1 MTRNNLKISP
11 AGLDMIKQHEKLV
24 LTAYMPTPNDVPTI
38 GYGHTKGVKMGTTIT
53 EAEAYAFLR
62 EDVSWV
68 EDAIN
73 TNVSVALNQNQ
84 FDAVASLVFNI
95 GATAFRKSTML
106 RLLNLGDFSG
116 AALQFA
122 RWNKQK
128 GKVLRGLTKRRAE
141 EAKLF
146 ATPVRNSVMQ
156 STTVQASAA
165 QMLSGVGTAV
175 GAVSVLD
182 GTAQLV
188 ALGLAGVVLLAAVW
202 IMRERI
208 KKWSN
213 GIQ

>member
-1 MTRNNLKISP
+1 MTRSNMKLSNT
-11 AGLDMIKQHEKLV
+11 ALDMIKQHEKLM
-24 LTAYMPTPNDVPTI
+24 LNAYMPTPNDVPTI
-38 GYGHTKGVKMGTTIT
+38 GYGHTKGVKMGDTIT
-53 EAEAYAFLR
+53 EAEAYALLR
-62 EDVSWV
+62 EDVAWV

-73 TNVSVALNQNQ
+73 TNVSVSLNQNQ
-84 FDAVASLVFNI
+84 FDALASLVFNI

-106 RLLNLGDFSG
+106 RLINQSDFAG

-146 ATPVRNSVMQ
+146 ATPVRTNVMQ

-175 GAVSVLD
+175 GAVSVLN
-182 GTAQLV
+182 GTAQIV

-208 KKWSN
+208 KKWSK